1 MTVSDCEDD
10 YRTGCPN
17 VIVNSMLYLQVVIV
31 DHYLRVI
38 IPRYLYVIN
47 DPPCNSVYAAKR
59 LNKRSL
65 FIYLFMIWNFFLQQV
80 QDLKKA
86 LDSQKVSYNE
96 HEYNIDD
103 DDNGDDDD
111 TGHGGMMTVM
121 MLTQW
126 WWWW

>member
-1 MTVSDCEDD
+1 M
-10 YRTGCPN
+10 
-17 VIVNSMLYLQVVIV
+17 
-31 DHYLRVI
+31 
-38 IPRYLYVIN
+38 YVIN

-65 FIYLFMIWNFFLQQV
+65 FIYLFIYDLKFLLQQV

-121 MLTQW
+121 MLTQ
-126 WWWW
+126 